1 MVVMVR
7 LSTVFAAVLA
17 CTAATGCGQFMG
29 DCSGGVYQDGGC
41 VNTQVAV
48 HWTNAR
54 ATAAARRFDYRPM
67 LQGRM
72 TQVRCRIVAR
82 YAAHEAASLCR
93 GVFVSPSKRAGRFV
107 ARFALSGIGVMNP
120 DCSTHWKTNPYCN
133 GKGHVITSSDR

>member
-1 MVVMVR
+1 
-7 LSTVFAAVLA
+7 
-17 CTAATGCGQFMG
+17 
-29 DCSGGVYQDGGC
+29 
-41 VNTQVAV
+41 V

-67 LQGRM
+67 LQCRM